1 MIIFLIEYILAFTCA
16 VMITPVIILIAK
28 RLKIVDRP
36 AVRKIHNKSTP
47 ITGGIAIFLAT
58 IIAVFLIKQM
68 DYTIIRHFE
77 AANGQIAT
85 ILICAAFVFIVGL
98 ADDILNISSKARL
111 LALIAASIVVSCSG
125 VRIESFNIQN
135 QFALNLGWMSWP
147 VTVLWITGI
156 TVAIN
161 FIDGLDGLAAGI
173 GAITAAIV
181 AILAYNID
189 SLVILTIMIAL
200 LGGISGFLIFNFH
213 PAKIFMGDCGSMF
226 LGFILACCAVFC
238 VSRSQSFVCLAAPS
252 LALAVPVIDA
262 FFTLIRRYLARRRI
276 LASDYGHIHH
286 KMLDMGLRHRHIVI
300 IMYAITV
307 MAGGLGL
314 FMMLTSDLAAIAI
327 FACLIVLI
335 ILVFR
340 IIGIG
345 RLGNIISR
353 WKANNEVNGKID
365 KNTDVFENAQIRLH
379 KASNFIQWW
388 EMLTEAAEKFGF
400 SEMVLT
406 LQDEESREK
415 QIWQDTKAGAGRKL
429 FCSGF
434 SFSNRHLSKELSFTV
449 ELGLDECV
457 EIVSHKLTLFCRL
470 IDESSA
476 AGLLT
481 DELFKD
487 ISKAYPIEKE
497 KLISIPVQISTGT
510 SIHSKKSKDEEEI
523 LLLK

>member
-1 MIIFLIEYILAFTCA
+1 MGIFLTEYILAFICA
-16 VMITPVIILIAK
+16 VMITPVVILIAK

-47 ITGGIAIFLAT
+47 VTGGIAIFIAT
-58 IIAVFLIKQM
+58 AIAVFLTKRL

-77 AANGQIAT
+77 AANSQITTTLFCAT
-85 ILICAAFVFIVGL
+85 FIFIVGL
-98 ADDILNISSKARL
+98 TDDILNISSKLRL
-111 LALIAASIVVSCSG
+111 LALITASIIVSCSG

-147 VTVLWITGI
+147 VTVLWITGV

-173 GAITAAIV
+173 TAIASAIV
-181 AILAYNID
+181 AILAYNTG
-189 SLVILTIMIAL
+189 SLVILTITIAL
-200 LGGISGFLIFNFH
+200 LGSISGFLIFNFH

-226 LGFILACCAVFC
+226 LGFILACCTVFC
-238 VSRSQSFVCLAAPS
+238 ISRSQSIVCLAAPS

-262 FFTLIRRYLARRRI
+262 FFTLIRRHLARRRI

-286 KMLDMGLRHRHIVI
+286 KMLDMGLQHRHIVI
-300 IMYAITV
+300 IMYAVTAV
-307 MAGGLGL
+307 SASLGL
-314 FMMLTSDLAAIAI
+314 FMIFTSDFGALAI
-327 FACLIVLI
+327 FVCLIVLV

-345 RLGNIISR
+345 RLANIISR
-353 WKANNEVNGKID
+353 WKTNSIINGKAD
-365 KNTDVFENAQIRLH
+365 KNMDVFENAQIRLY
-379 KASNFIQWW
+379 KANNFHQWW

-400 SEMVLT
+400 SCLMLT
-406 LQDEESREK
+406 LQDENSSEK
-415 QIWQDTKAGAGRKL
+415 LIWQNAKTDVGGKL

-434 SFSNRHLSKELSFTV
+434 SFSNRHLSKELSFAV

-481 DELFKD
+481 DKLFKD
-487 ISKAYPIEKE
+487 ISRVYSEEREK
-497 KLISIPVQISTGT
+497 ITSAPVQTSSTT
-510 SIHSKKSKDEEEI
+510 STHDKKTKDEEI
-523 LLLK
+523 VLPLK